1 MCQDIFYVMDKI
13 RWGIRLDGKYLDEK
27 YDGVMKRSDLRWDW
41 GQEKFRNIVEMLKL
55 TLRYIYAYL

>member
-1 MCQDIFYVMDKI
+1 
-13 RWGIRLDGKYLDEK
+13 LDGKYLDEK

-41 GQEKFRNIVEMLKL
+41 GQEKFRNIVETLKL